1 MNDNDYK
8 EFIIDAVRST
18 GYRLTEMTPLESI
31 FFRKRVLGK
40 FTESYEHYALWE
52 NLKEPFGVR
61 EPHSWEWIDEFLRE
75 KEFYFFFEEDN
86 DETIYIIL
94 ENQSLSKLLRE
105 MPIKVFYV
113 TNDNLD
119 YIISY
124 NDHEY
129 LIACGIA
136 ETWLRNKVA
145 DMTANGWKDYN
156 QVLREKRE
164 SK

>member
-61 EPHSWEWIDEFLRE
+61 EPHSWEWIDEFLKG
-75 KEFYFFFEEDN
+75 KEFYLKR
-86 DETIYIIL
+86 IMMKLSIL
-94 ENQSLSKLLRE
+94 
-105 MPIKVFYV
+105 F
-113 TNDNLD
+113 
-119 YIISY
+119 
-124 NDHEY
+124 
-129 LIACGIA
+129 
-136 ETWLRNKVA
+136 
-145 DMTANGWKDYN
+145 
-156 QVLREKRE
+156 
-164 SK
+164 

>member
-1 MNDNDYK
+1 
-8 EFIIDAVRST
+8 
-18 GYRLTEMTPLESI
+18 
-31 FFRKRVLGK
+31 
-40 FTESYEHYALWE
+40 
-52 NLKEPFGVR
+52 
-61 EPHSWEWIDEFLRE
+61 
-75 KEFYFFFEEDN
+75 
-86 DETIYIIL
+86 
-94 ENQSLSKLLRE
+94 